1 MKSVVK
7 FIHKTLYTKVAE
19 YSEMQRKFKRKVTI
33 RKLNEIKKNLVKFSL
48 NLKYIHAR
56 RAETTLSQI
65 MNWCEKFRRKIFF
78 ERIIESF
85 SEIDLRYT
93 FTLDWNAHFFTPDMT
108 AEAIKTTKNS
118 RSTCPDGI
126 SYLHLKHFSPHAI
139 RALTN
144 TFYHSLDTN
153 SIPSIWEM
161 GQKHPYP
168 QHNKPPNE
176 TTTYRPIALLC
187 SPSKL
192 LES

>member
-1 MKSVVK
+1 MHRRPRIQV
-7 FIHKTLYTKVAE
+7 
-19 YSEMQRKFKRKVTI
+19 SEQYFNISRLPHRRLDRYILHRLHTI
-33 RKLNEIKKNLVKFSL
+33 TVDR
-48 NLKYIHAR
+48 
-56 RAETTLSQI
+56 
-65 MNWCEKFRRKIFF
+65 
-78 ERIIESF
+78 
-85 SEIDLRYT
+85 
-93 FTLDWNAHFFTPDMT
+93 NAHFFTPDMT

-187 SPSKL
+187 SPSKILERLELNNINPKSSYL
-192 LES
+192 LHNMVSGHTTLLAHISQT